1 MPIDVIPVPLDPD
14 GLLPEAE
21 RRDVII
27 IVTFNGTRLLAN
39 FEWREVR
46 RIPAGIPLDETLET
60 WPWAKAGPIQLG
72 HNLLFEFDRDPFWYR
87 TSWILAISRLNSN
100 IPKNYGY

>member
-21 RRDVII
+21 RHDTLII
-27 IVTFNGTRLLAN
+27 ATFSGTRLLAN

-46 RIPAGIPLDETLET
+46 RIPAGIPLDETLDT

-72 HNLLFEFDRDPFWYR
+72 HTLLFELDRDPYWYR
-87 TSWILAISRLNSN
+87 TSWVLAISRLNSN
-100 IPKNYGY
+100 IPRDLGY